1 MKNGID
7 GSHFGFIDDEDI
19 WYLNLQ
25 QGDIDVYVAGDQ
37 DGPDSDRIQLTDLVM
52 ENLQE
57 LEQRAVK
64 YLLAFVDQH
73 KLEIKTLW
81 VVTTIECGRHPSTP
95 KNELTLGMMLEGD
108 PYGYWSV
115 SFRYFIDDKVKFH
128 PFAFSRR
135 EI

>member
-57 LEQRAVK
+57 LE
-64 YLLAFVDQH
+64 
-73 KLEIKTLW
+73 
-81 VVTTIECGRHPSTP
+81 
-95 KNELTLGMMLEGD
+95 
-108 PYGYWSV
+108 
-115 SFRYFIDDKVKFH
+115 
-128 PFAFSRR
+128 
-135 EI
+135 